1 MKQLLLKWPLLAL
14 VPFTLPLLKSSM
26 GPSAFPQTL
35 PVIRHTAPVQTPLS
49 LQPLYSLTTRVQP
62 R

>member
-14 VPFTLPLLKSSM
+14 VPFTLPLLKSA
-26 GPSAFPQTL
+26 GPSAFPQSL
-35 PVIRHTAPVQTPLS
+35 PVIRHTASVQAP
-49 LQPLYSLTTRVQP
+49 QAIEPLYTSTTHVRS